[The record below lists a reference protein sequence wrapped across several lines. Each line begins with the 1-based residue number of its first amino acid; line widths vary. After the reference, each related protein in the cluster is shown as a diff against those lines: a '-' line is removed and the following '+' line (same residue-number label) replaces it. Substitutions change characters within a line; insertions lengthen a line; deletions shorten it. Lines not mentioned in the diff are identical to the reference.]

1 MDMITLGLGIGSIAI
16 VPLGAVVKKSY
27 NNEKRLAILETN
39 YANVDRML
47 TEMKDEQKNQT
58 TKLDRLI
65 ERFL

>member
-27 NNEKRLAILETN
+27 NNEKRLAVLETN